1 MRFDLDL
8 FEQLNLEYAA
18 KRSHP
23 APRSNE
29 AEAVARRGEH
39 RARWLATR
47 FGVRG
52 KRCLEVGC
60 GRGEVVRALAAQHGC
75 EVIGV
80 DVGEYSE
87 WSGPQPPGAA
97 LLRRD
102 ISVDP
107 ILDLGRFDLIFS
119 FSVWEHIRR
128 PREALVAVKR
138 LARRH
143 GDIYISA
150 NLHRGTQ
157 ASHRYREVFFPWPHL
172 LFSDEVFEQF
182 YEKRGVRGQRA
193 AWVNRWSA
201 AEYLMCFAELGF
213 SVLECSYATTPIDEE
228 FYSRFEDILS
238 RYPRADLERDFIK
251 VHLRHKPLWRH
262 YGQKLLALEPAAL
275 SHRAGH
281 LARWAQQRL
290 KAAAPHLRKA

>member
-1 MRFDLDL
+1 MKFDLQL
-8 FEQLNLEYAA
+8 FEQLNQEYAS
-18 KRSHP
+18 KRSHA

-29 AEAVARRGEH
+29 PEAVQRRGEQ
-39 RARWLATR
+39 RAHWLETR

-60 GRGEVVRALAAQHGC
+60 GRGEATRALAAQYGC
-75 EVIGV
+75 DAVGV
-80 DVGEYSE
+80 DVTEYPE
-87 WSGPQPPGAA
+87 WQEPQPHGASVV
-97 LLRRD
+97 RRD
-102 ISVDP
+102 ISNEP
-107 ILDLGRFDLIFS
+107 ISDLGKFDLVFS

-128 PREALVAVKR
+128 PREALGAVKQ
-138 LARRH
+138 LAKR
-143 GDIYISA
+143 GADIYISA

-172 LFSDEVFEQF
+172 LFTDDVFEEF
-182 YEKRGVRGQRA
+182 YERRGLERQRA

-213 SVLECSYATTPIDEE
+213 SVLDCSYAKTRIDEQ
-228 FYSRFEDILS
+228 FYTRFEDILS

-262 YGQKLLALEPAAL
+262 FGQKLLALEPAAL
-275 SHRAGH
+275 SSRAGH
-281 LARWAQQRL
+281 LARLARARL
-290 KAAAPHLRKA
+290 KAGRTAQQ